1 MNPQRISCKP
11 QESHRILKGSARIS
25 KNLKE
30 SLRIPSKL
38 GKKIIIKNHQGFQK
52 ENMTKNLQESREQ
65 KWVEGEGGW
74 RRGWRERGKKIP
86 TAPVWGC
93 WRNPQSILKDRHS
106 NNWIASHNGMRK
118 EWPTDHKRSTRTGS
132 VTYNKATHTHTHTH
146 TH

>member
-1 MNPQRISCKP
+1 M
-11 QESHRILKGSARIS
+11 GG
-25 KNLKE
+25 
-30 SLRIPSKL
+30 
-38 GKKIIIKNHQGFQK
+38 GK
-52 ENMTKNLQESREQ
+52 
-65 KWVEGEGGW
+65 GGW

-146 TH
+146 THTDTHRHGVESLSLRCRSLSPAGRFRSIKRNQRERERERERRGERGGRDGARTPGERERSAG